1 MHLKADL
8 AMSDSYLSKTSREYL
23 VALSVSGRNV
33 LMQFLRALR
42 LWRVAIA
49 QSVDAVG
56 GGVRR
61 DLLAQKSVT
70 KCNRLIFLATPNRV
84 STR

>member
-1 MHLKADL
+1 
-8 AMSDSYLSKTSREYL
+8 MSDSYLSKTSREYL

-61 DLLAQKSVT
+61 DG
-70 KCNRLIFLATPNRV
+70 LATHNWEVHITTQNGPCVVRTIV
-84 STR
+84 DP